1 MISEFNRFFT
11 SKTLASTY
19 KPTFLKC
26 LLDLGDYKED
36 EGGQWITKNNNNV
49 TVDLNFVAA
58 RFLRYY
64 HPLKFKFKLKQEA
77 TAKRIAIYRIL
88 EDFKELVGV
97 KTAPSKKTLCS
108 EHFSEMRQ
116 VTIKEGIKPQVLK
129 KLLNDCNIY
138 SINKGSNS
146 IEINKDVVKFM
157 KDNKKILESALNHM
171 IAKYLENCNASPN
184 ISTALEEN
192 IPRKKL
198 STSKFDIIID
208 LQSSRCFYC
217 NKEFERKEFA
227 QEHFIPWNFIR
238 QTEIYNIIAA
248 CTPCNSSKS
257 DRLAGTKYLN
267 MILDRN
273 EKLEKK
279 PYGYSTEFMKNLYE
293 SCRIEY
299 HGVET
304 ELWIL

>member
-1 MISEFNRFFT
+1 MTSEFNRFFS

-19 KPTFLKC
+19 KPTFVKC
-26 LLDLGDYKED
+26 LLDLGDFQKD
-36 EGGQWITKNNNNV
+36 EGEQWVKKHEDYL
-49 TVDLNFVAA
+49 TVDLNFIAV

-77 TAKRIAIYRIL
+77 TAKRIVIYRIL
-88 EDFKELVGV
+88 EDFKELVGI

-116 VTIKEGIKPQVLK
+116 KTIKEGIKPQVLK

-138 SINKGSNS
+138 SINKGPNS
-146 IEINKDVVKFM
+146 IEIKTDVVKFM
-157 KDNKKILESALNHM
+157 KENKKVLESALNHM

-184 ISTALEEN
+184 ISTALEEI

-198 STSKFDIIID
+198 SVPIFDTIID

-217 NKEFERKEFA
+217 NQKFDRKEFA

-238 QTEIYNIIAA
+238 QTEPYNIIAA
-248 CTPCNSSKS
+248 CTPCNSSEN
-257 DRLAGTKYLN
+257 DRLASEKYLEN
-267 MILDRN
+267 IIKRN
-273 EKLEKK
+273 KTLEKL
-279 PYGYSTEFMKNLYE
+279 PMGYSEEFMRNMYGM
-293 SCRIEY
+293 CRIEY
-299 HGVET
+299 HGISEKLW
-304 ELWIL
+304 EL